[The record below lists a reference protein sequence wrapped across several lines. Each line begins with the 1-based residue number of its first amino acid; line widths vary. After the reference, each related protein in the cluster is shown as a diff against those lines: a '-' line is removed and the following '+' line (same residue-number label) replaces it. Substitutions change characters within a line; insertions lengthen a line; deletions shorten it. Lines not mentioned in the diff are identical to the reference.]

1 MAKSANS
8 KVIFVPMHLQGD
20 VGSQIAGGSTSF
32 GALVQ
37 NEAGEAGLGP
47 AGRAGILNSVSEV

>member
-1 MAKSANS
+1 
-8 KVIFVPMHLQGD
+8 MHLQGD